1 MLKPFVALALL
12 APTAS
17 ALAGECEA
25 NFRKSGN
32 PLVMTTYSSAVT
44 VPNLATRDALAQ
56 MRGILVAEKM
66 DVMAEDAEG
75 GTLLVEQR
83 QSGSARPI
91 PTTINVSE
99 VASGTRI
106 EMAVKMERGVF
117 SKVEQRQSAKTRP
130 IPTTIN
136 VSEVASGTRVE
147 MSVKLERGVFSKV
160 EQIQPYMCGLLAGVK
175 GGKAG
180 VAAAKR
186 GAGASNNEATGNQD
200 VYLFSR
206 MIAREAHKNAIA
218 VNARHKG
225 RKYTLTG
232 RIETLMEDGE
242 DYKVRLRGKVD
253 LPRAHRHP
261 DGRWRRLQP
270 DLRHSRSRRHRAAF
284 AAVRCAVQGQRV
296 LPVPAKPAH
305 QRAGHAGRPEGD
317 LDRHGDGI
325 RQVPPGDLAGE
336 LRQGEMTPGAA
347 IKQPCAGDR

>member
-117 SKVEQRQSAKTRP
+117 SKVEQ
-130 IPTTIN
+130 
-136 VSEVASGTRVE
+136 
-147 MSVKLERGVFSKV
+147 
-160 EQIQPYMCGLLAGVK
+160 IQPYMCGLFARVK
-175 GGKAG
+175 GGKEG
-180 VAAAKR
+180 VAAARK
-186 GAGASNNEATGNQD
+186 GAGATNTEATGNQD
-200 VYLFSR
+200 VFLFSR
-206 MIAREAHKNAIA
+206 MIAREADKNAIA

-232 RIETLMEDGE
+232 RIDTLMEDGE
-242 DYKVRLRGKVD
+242 DYNLVFD
-253 LPRAHRHP
+253 I
-261 DGRWRRLQP
+261 
-270 DLRHSRSRRHRAAF
+270 
-284 AAVRCAVQGQRV
+284 
-296 LPVPAKPAH
+296 
-305 QRAGHAGRPEGD
+305 PE
-317 LDRHGDGI
+317 I
-325 RQVPPGDLAGE
+325 S
-336 LRQGEMTPGAA
+336 EMA
-347 IKQPCAGDR
+347 IKPLPFDAQFRVGVSCLFKPNQLATVLAMREGQKVTLTGTVYKYDSFRKVIWLENCTKAK